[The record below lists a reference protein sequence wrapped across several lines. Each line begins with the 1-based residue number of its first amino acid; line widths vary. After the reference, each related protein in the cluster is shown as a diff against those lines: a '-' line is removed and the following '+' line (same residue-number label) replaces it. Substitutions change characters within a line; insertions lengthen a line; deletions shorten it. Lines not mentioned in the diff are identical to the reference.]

1 MSQNPHFAESASDFS
16 EAAVGFMLNY
26 SSLAESK
33 KFLRMKVY
41 IILTVFACMRNAD
54 VYEAKSSNVSVM
66 LASNANPRCIKIVL
80 EKTKNDPLGT
90 GLVTGRAHLIPCFG
104 PTYLEGKHKAAYIRL
119 CSADQTGMTHR
130 AFVQHVHINF

>member
-1 MSQNPHFAESASDFS
+1 MHMS
-16 EAAVGFMLNY
+16 
-26 SSLAESK
+26 
-33 KFLRMKVY
+33 MKS
-41 IILTVFACMRNAD
+41 
-54 VYEAKSSNVSVM
+54 KSSNFSVM

-119 CSADQTGMTHR
+119 CSAD
-130 AFVQHVHINF
+130 